1 MKSFKLL
8 KLMVILGSLFV
19 TSCGSNPEVS
29 SNNTSEETSAPVSSS
44 QPYSYE
50 QTSDAPLIDN
60 GIDFIMGKLIYHVD
74 KDAKKI
80 SVMDYDMDFWKKY
93 REQGTLVRE
102 INFNFVKYIG
112 YDSIHYTEEGK
123 DYFIYKKETSFTLSK
138 VDGNT
143 TISNTIFR
151 FPLNPAIPE
160 RGCFYISEKHTQNNE
175 DFWLFLRL
183 DAEYAALYVGYRTDG
198 YDHELGYI
206 NEYKYSYNQIG
217 MMIKIPHMDET
228 SYCTLSVV
236 DQYTIRFNNHSENPN
251 GYPCSGTFTYD
262 GLDSTNLGSNNG

>member
-1 MKSFKLL
+1 MKSMKTL
-8 KLMVILGSLFV
+8 KIMMILGSLFV
-19 TSCGSNPEVS
+19 SSCATPHTSS
-29 SNNTSEETSAPVSSS
+29 SNITSEESQPAPISS
-44 QPYSYE
+44 QYSYE
-50 QTSDAPLIDN
+50 ETSDAPLIDN
-60 GIDFIMGKLIYHVD
+60 GIDFIMGTLIYHVD

-80 SVMDYDMDFWKKY
+80 TVIDYDMDFWKKY
-93 REQGTLVRE
+93 REQGTVVRE
-102 INFNFVKYIG
+102 INFNFVKYVV

-123 DYFIYKKETSFTLSK
+123 DFFIYKKDTSFYLSK

-160 RGCFYISEKHTQNNE
+160 RGCFYISEKHTQGDE

-228 SYCTLSVV
+228 SYITLSVV
-236 DQYTIRFNNHSENPN
+236 DNYTIRFNNHSDNAS

-262 GLDSTNLGSNNG
+262 GLDKANLGSSNS